1 MARQTEVVLLLIL
14 AIAAAASADV
24 EKPLSEGYFDQLVQE
39 AIKQNVKGT
48 CPGCCPFG
56 WVKYNGY
63 CYSYHAS
70 KMDWA
75 SAEKHCLK
83 FNANLMSVHTENDY
97 QLAKALIRTFDPVEP
112 PTWLGLSDCQ
122 KKNEWFWS
130 DGTTLK
136 FTKWNP
142 NEPNFEKGECCV
154 HMNWDSKRD
163 WNDIPC
169 DQSFPFLCAKKSN

>member
-14 AIAAAASADV
+14 AIAAAAFADV
-24 EKPLSEGYFDQLVQE
+24 ANPLSEGYFNQLVQE
-39 AIKQNVKGT
+39 SLNQKEN
-48 CPGCCPFG
+48 CPGCCPFR

-63 CYSYHAS
+63 CYSYYAS
-70 KMDWA
+70 NMDWA

-83 FNANLMSVHTENDY
+83 FNANLMSVHSETDY
-97 QLAKALIRTFDPVEP
+97 LIAKLLIHAFDPTEP

-130 DGTTLK
+130 DGTKVT
-136 FTKWNP
+136 FTKWNQ
-142 NEPNFEKGECCV
+142 NEPNFLNGECCV
-154 HMNWDSKRD
+154 HMNWGKQRD

-169 DQSFPFLCAKKSN
+169 DLSYPFLCAKKTN

>member
-1 MARQTEVVLLLIL
+1 MARQTEVVLLFIL

-39 AIKQNVKGT
+39 AMKQTEVGT
-48 CPGCCPFG
+48 CLGCCPFG

-63 CYSYHAS
+63 CYSYHSS
-70 KMDWA
+70 KIDWA

-83 FNANLMSVHTENDY
+83 FNANLMSVHSQNDY
-97 QLAKALIRTFDPVEP
+97 LMAKALIRAFDPVEP

-130 DGTTLK
+130 DGTKVT
-136 FTKWNP
+136 FTKWNQ
-142 NEPNFEKGECCV
+142 NEPNFRNGECCV
-154 HMNWDSKRD
+154 HMNWGTQRD